1 MKGRKILVTGPT
13 GMVAGSVA
21 RALAGENEVWG
32 LARFSDETKRSELE
46 ADGVTCVKADLD
58 VGDFSAVPQDF
69 DYVLNFAV
77 AKPDDFDSA
86 LRSNAEST
94 ALLMQH
100 CRTAKAFWHTSSTGV
115 YQADGHNVFTE
126 DSPLG
131 DNHRVMMPTYSIA
144 KIAAEAAVR
153 SAARMLEL
161 PTIIARLNTPY
172 GGRIGGFPYIHLMMM
187 KAGAEIPVH
196 TNAPSRYTLFHEEDI
211 VRTLPTLIE
220 AASVPATVI
229 NWCGQE
235 HVSIEEWS
243 AYLGGLVGLEPKF
256 RSTPDT
262 LESVM
267 SSNAKMQS
275 LAGPAKVEW
284 KDGLRRMLEGLHPD
298 WIQG

>member
-1 MKGRKILVTGPT
+1 MKGQKILVTGPT

-21 RALAGENEVWG
+21 RALADDNDVWG
-32 LARFSDETKRSELE
+32 MARFSDESKRSDLE
-46 ADGVTCVKADLD
+46 GAGVTCVTVDLD
-58 VGDFSAVPQDF
+58 GGDFSALPQDF

-86 LRSNAEST
+86 LRSNAESPV
-94 ALLMQH
+94 LLMNH
-100 CRTAKAFWHTSSTGV
+100 CRNAKAFWHTSSTGV
-115 YQADGHNVFTE
+115 YEADGHTVFSE

-131 DNHRVMMPTYSIA
+131 DNHRAMMPTYSIS
-144 KIAAEAAVR
+144 KIAAEASVR
-153 SAARMLEL
+153 AAARLLEL

-172 GGRIGGFPYIHLMMM
+172 GGRIGGFPFIHLMMM
-187 KAGAEIPVH
+187 RSGARIPVH

-211 VRTLPTLIE
+211 VRTLPLLIE

-243 AYLGGLVGLEPKF
+243 AYLGELVGIEPEF
-256 RSTPDT
+256 HSTPDT

-267 SSNAKMQS
+267 SSNAKMQR
-275 LAGPAKVEW
+275 LAGPARVEW
-284 KDGLRRMLEGLHPD
+284 KDGLRRMLELLHPD
-298 WIQG
+298 WIRA